1 MPSVKEQ
8 QRRFSLGKFYI
19 NSKIYDPNRIWFR
32 YINLCILILCHLLIY
47 YIWINTAITRSTSH
61 NESASPIGGSA
72 SAGYDN
78 PTFRRGFS
86 FTSSA
91 PFSYL
96 TGGNPNSRYRYNKA
110 LITTAIKVLIQFKNR
125 IHALRIVWIILE
137 TMLMESCIE
146 GLLPVLILL
155 WGMKRMWLRISL
167 LKDLKRI

>member
-1 MPSVKEQ
+1 MNFADNFLAIIYFQLLLFASSYTLSLTTRQCNSFCTIGFRSSHDSNMVRLNRWINIEQ
-8 QRRFSLGKFYI
+8 NLIPWIYI
-19 NSKIYDPNRIWFR
+19 NSKMSDPNRILLIDLNIYS
-32 YINLCILILCHLLIY
+32 YITILCHLLIN

-96 TGGNPNSRYRYNKA
+96 TGGNPNSRYWYNY
-110 LITTAIKVLIQFKNR
+110 FS
-125 IHALRIVWIILE
+125 LR
-137 TMLMESCIE
+137 
-146 GLLPVLILL
+146 
-155 WGMKRMWLRISL
+155 
-167 LKDLKRI
+167 

>member
-1 MPSVKEQ
+1 MPRTTTEMMPSVKEQ

-19 NSKIYDPNRIWFR
+19 NSKISLL
-32 YINLCILILCHLLIY
+32 INLNIYSYITILCHLIIN

-96 TGGNPNSRYRYNKA
+96 TGGNPNSRYWYDDVFVT
-110 LITTAIKVLIQFKNR
+110 ITIKVLFDFR
-125 IHALRIVWIILE
+125 RIILH
-137 TMLMESCIE
+137 
-146 GLLPVLILL
+146 
-155 WGMKRMWLRISL
+155 
-167 LKDLKRI
+167 